1 MDCIYHGCFRKNVD
15 GTNRIIGPNETCLI
29 PSSKL
34 CSKYIEDIPGGVKT
48 RSQYKKQPLVNLIEF
63 DTYFRNKNKEDIERW
78 ETALDSV
85 VHTLKRTDRIYVI

>member
-1 MDCIYHGCFRKNVD
+1 MVALEKKID
-15 GTNRIIGPNETCLI
+15 GTNRIIGPDETYLI

-48 RSQYKKQPLVNLIEF
+48 RSQYKMQPLANLIEF

-78 ETALDSV
+78 EPALDSV
-85 VHTLKRTDRIYVI
+85 VRTWKPTDRI

>member
-1 MDCIYHGCFRKNVD
+1 MSFLVTSCFFVFQLSTNEPIKMDCIYHGCFRTEID

-48 RSQYKKQPLVNLIEF
+48 RSQYKKQPLDNLIEF
-63 DTYFRNKNKEDIERW
+63 DTYFRNK
-78 ETALDSV
+78 
-85 VHTLKRTDRIYVI
+85 

>member
-1 MDCIYHGCFRKNVD
+1 MVALEKKID
-15 GTNRIIGPNETCLI
+15 GTKRIIGPDETCLI

-48 RSQYKKQPLVNLIEF
+48 RSQYKMQPLANLIEF

-78 ETALDSV
+78 EPALDSV
-85 VHTLKRTDRIYVI
+85 VRTWKPTDRI